1 MLRAEDNKFLTES
14 GAGNGDGRIAAP
26 VLDAGAAVGGIA

>member
-14 GAGNGDGRIAAP
+14 GSGPADAMSDLIAA
-26 VLDAGAAVGGIA
+26 AE